1 MCNFMENKTN
11 DEFQPIDI
19 FSLKPSAIAPKSD
32 KPPVNT
38 ATIPKYSPEYS
49 SPATEYGVEGKHY
62 DVQDNESYTIIQ
74 WRTGFVGVYQPN
86 AHCKPIKWHRAVY
99 DKQHLKVT
107 LDYDQAVPVHLVDFK
122 SNGFK
127 MYRTYAKPL
136 MGTDTTEYNKSDTQ
150 PKKELKSQP
159 KAEYDTLIN
168 WNSLSNLMP
177 EVDISEEWKKIK
189 KELDSKSLAP
199 TSTKYKQFKN
209 LYGNPGAEI
218 LAGKS
223 NLVLPAPTTESISAH
238 VDVLQNSIKELVAE
252 DNFNRSCIKQNELR
266 ILMLDKQVSELS
278 KSVASLLAEIVEL
291 RKQLSSLAEENKQLK
306 SKRVVT
312 KPITVTRK
320 IKK

>member
-1 MCNFMENKTN
+1 MENKTK

-19 FSLKPSAIAPKSD
+19 FSPKPSAVAPKSD

-38 ATIPKYSPEYS
+38 ATIPKYFPEYS
-49 SPATEYGVEGKHY
+49 SPATEYGVEGEHY

-168 WNSLSNLMP
+168 WMSLSNLMP
-177 EVDISEEWKKIK
+177 GVDISEEWQKMK
-189 KELDSKSLAP
+189 KELDSKPVVS
-199 TSTKYKQFKN
+199 TNTKYSQFKN
-209 LYGNPGAEI
+209 LYGNPGAETP
-218 LAGKS
+218 LGKS
-223 NLVLPAPTTESISAH
+223 NLVLPAPTTESLSAH
-238 VDVLQNSIKELVAE
+238 IDVLQSTIKDLVAE
-252 DNFNRSCIKQNELR
+252 DNYNRASIKQNESR
-266 ILMLDKQVSELS
+266 VLMLDKHVSELS
-278 KSVASLLAEIVEL
+278 KTVTNLLAEIVEL
-291 RKQLSSLAEENKQLK
+291 RKQLISLSEENKQLK